1 MNAEEEKEET
11 PKKGKSA
18 LTKKIIKIMTVIAYA
33 SGVSSAGFLLSL
45 YYIIFW
51 DPQITGVRPPGYLQA
66 GQMVGLPQ
74 ALVASDHQMVGQPQA
89 LVASNYQI
97 VDQPQAVVVSNH
109 QTVGQPQA
117 LVASNQEIVDKPQ
130 ALVASNHEMVDQPEV
145 VVASNQEIVDQ
156 PQVVVTSTQEMTDQP
171 QALVASNKETD
182 QPQVLLVSNKEMVDQ
197 SQALVASNQKMVDQP
212 QAVVASNYQME
223 DQPQAVVASNQKMVD
238 QPQALLTSNL
248 VVFKKDKPS
257 SYSHKVSKE
266 FMDILFKN
274 FTGEEIAAASD
285 LREGQPTPKVL
296 PVFKDG
302 YDGAPAAHFT
312 PTQPLPA
319 HRFESS
325 QVVNTDAILGHSL
338 HQS

>member
-74 ALVASDHQMVGQPQA
+74 AL
-89 LVASNYQI
+89 
-97 VDQPQAVVVSNH
+97 
-109 QTVGQPQA
+109 
-117 LVASNQEIVDKPQ
+117 
-130 ALVASNHEMVDQPEV
+130 
-145 VVASNQEIVDQ
+145 
-156 PQVVVTSTQEMTDQP
+156 
-171 QALVASNKETD
+171 
-182 QPQVLLVSNKEMVDQ
+182 
-197 SQALVASNQKMVDQP
+197 
-212 QAVVASNYQME
+212 
-223 DQPQAVVASNQKMVD
+223 MVD

-257 SYSHKVSKE
+257 SYPHKVSKE

-338 HQS
+338 HQSHRSTREHQQHEQQQQRHYQMQRHQQQHLQQQHQQEAYTALA